1 MASTSQPSAPPTES
15 EEVHLKQLKSFHVI
29 CGRLHEIL
37 QDAQRLELLLKAQN
51 QAAEVMAQLPA
62 PARPPPRPREPPA
75 SAAGPS
81 TVLIVVMSVLFLLI
95 VTRWLRVE
103 FLEPVL

>member
-1 MASTSQPSAPPTES
+1 MASTSQPSAPTES
-15 EEVHLKQLKSFHVI
+15 EEAHLKQLKSFHVI

-51 QAAEVMAQLPA
+51 QAAEVMAQLLA
-62 PARPPPRPREPPA
+62 PARPPPRPRESPA